1 MIEVYKAKDGW
12 RWRLIIDGNVR
23 CVGTDPKL
31 TKEEA
36 IADAVDVLTYTIDG
50 VPEVWDERT

>member
-23 CVGTDPKL
+23 CVGTDPKS
-31 TKEEA
+31 TRQAA
-36 IADAVDVLTYTIDG
+36 IDDAVDILTYTICETVRVG
-50 VPEVWDERT
+50 